1 LIALLILLL
10 AAALRFYNLGAQ
22 SFWNDEGNSYVQA
35 TRSFAAIAANAARDI
50 HPPGYYWLLA
60 IWRVLVG
67 ESEFALRALSAFASV
82 ISVALAYVVGQRL
95 SGDLAART
103 AALLT
108 AINTFS
114 LYYAQETRMYA
125 LLALWGAA
133 GFWALIRFGE
143 RPTWRRALVLG
154 MINAAGLWTQYAY
167 PFLMLAQG
175 VIAIL
180 WLLGTNRSRTEVKG
194 LRTETTSGQ
203 SDREVRDTST
213 QLSSDS
219 SVLSPQSLSL
229 RPQSSVLSPLLRYI
243 AANLLTIALYAP
255 WLPTAIQQ
263 ITTWPNTGD
272 QTPILEALGISLRW
286 LTFGLTAGDLPLAIP
301 LILVLFGL
309 TVRRRESIWR
319 LALPAAWA
327 LIPLAIFLLSGLYRP
342 DNVKV
347 IIASQIGLAL
357 MIGRGVQVLWA
368 LDVPRRRLVTRIAAG
383 AALIWIVGTGIN
395 VLPPLYSDPAY
406 QRPDYRGITRL
417 ISEQARAGDAIILD
431 APNQAEVFNYYWTR
445 QTSSLESIP
454 VHPLPPGLG
463 GDDAET
469 RAAVEA
475 VLAEAERVYVVFWG
489 ETERDP
495 QRVVETTLDAN
506 AFELGDTWYGDV
518 RLARYVTAA
527 PLPIARESGAQFG
540 DQITLER
547 YALNA
552 ETFQRGDALQIQFT
566 WQTAAPLTT
575 RYKVFV
581 QILDQTG
588 VLVAQRD
595 SEPGGGL
602 AITSTW
608 TPDQPVTD
616 NHALLIDLPPGA
628 YTLIAGLYSTEPPYA
643 RLSVGAGDY
652 LTLTTIT
659 VE

>member
-1 LIALLILLL
+1 MTRRHLWLIALLILLL

-35 TRSFAAIAANAARDI
+35 TRSFADIAANAARDI

-60 IWRVLVG
+60 IWRALVG

-82 ISVALAYVVGQRL
+82 ISVAFAYAVGRRL
-95 SGDLAART
+95 SGEIAGLT

-125 LLALWGAA
+125 LLALWGEA
-133 GFWALIRFGE
+133 GFWALIRFFE
-143 RPTWRRALVLG
+143 RPTGRRALVLG
-154 MINAAGLWTQYAY
+154 VINAAGLWTQYAY

-175 VIAIL
+175 VVALL
-180 WLLGTNRSRTEVKG
+180 WLMQMLRTEVKG
-194 LRTETTSGQ
+194 LRTENSL
-203 SDREVRDTST
+203 
-213 QLSSDS
+213 LSSDNAIPDTTTT
-219 SVLSPQSLSL
+219 LTQQRFSLS
-229 RPQSSVLSPLLRYI
+229 PQSSVLSPYHFVLSPLLLYI

-255 WLPTAIQQ
+255 WLPIAIQQ
-263 ITTWPNTGD
+263 VTSWPNTGD
-272 QTPILEALGISLRW
+272 QTPILAALGISLRW

-309 TVRRRESIWR
+309 TVRRRETIWR
-319 LALPAAWA
+319 LALPAAWT
-327 LIPLAIFLLSGLYRP
+327 LIPLAIFLLAGLYRP

-347 IIASQIGLAL
+347 IIASQIGWAL
-357 MIGRGVQVLWA
+357 MIGRGVQVLWSFE
-368 LDVPRRRLVTRIAAG
+368 VPRRRVITRIAAG
-383 AALIWIVGTGIN
+383 AALMWIVGTGIN

-431 APNQAEVFNYYWTR
+431 APNQAEVFRYYFR
-445 QTSSLESIP
+445 GDLP
-454 VHPLPPGLG
+454 VYPLPPGLG

-527 PLPIARESGAQFG
+527 PLPIERESGAQFG